1 LITLKI
7 DDLAPPRAPPS
18 GLPPRFAAVITAAG
32 SSSRMG
38 GGLKKEYRPLPGAFA
53 PDGSPLT
60 VLGAALGAFAA
71 DSRVSPIVI
80 VHPLDSESG
89 EFAARAALRAY
100 AAAARDTRLLFIP
113 GGENRRVSVYHALT
127 LLSAYRPEFVL
138 IHDGA
143 RPWLE
148 KELLDRII
156 GGLER
161 HDAVIPVMPLTET
174 PKLIENGVV
183 TEHLKRAAAFAAQ
196 TPQGFRF
203 EKIYLAHRKAAERAL
218 HAGVEYTDDAEIYGA
233 FAGTVA
239 AAAGDARN
247 RKITFPED
255 LPPDLQQFPASASF

>member
-1 LITLKI
+1 
-7 DDLAPPRAPPS
+7 
-18 GLPPRFAAVITAAG
+18 
-32 SSSRMG
+32 MG

-53 PDGSPLT
+53 VDGRPLT

-71 DSRVSPIVI
+71 DLRIAPLVV
-80 VHPLDSESG
+80 VHPLDDESG
-89 EFAARAALRAY
+89 EFAARAALGSY
-100 AAAARDTRLLFIP
+100 AAEARENRLLFVP
-113 GGENRRVSVYHALT
+113 GGENRRVSVYHALA

-143 RPWLE
+143 RPWLG
-148 KELLDRII
+148 KELVERVI
-156 GGLER
+156 GGLEQ

-183 TEHLKRAAAFAAQ
+183 VEHLKRSAAAAAQ

-203 EKIYLAHRKAAERAL
+203 EQIYLAHRKAAERAL
-218 HAGVEYTDDAEIYGA
+218 RTGAEFTDDAEIYGA

-239 AAAGDARN
+239 VVDGEARN

-255 LPPDLQQFPASASF
+255 LAPIIQSLEIV